1 MPLSASTVPAPLS
14 TRLKME
20 DRKRPAISSTDE
32 IAPPSKRQAVNGG
45 SKSKDDTDAKEETW
59 IEDYQK
65 DAIYRQMLEYKREKN
80 TLEAQ
85 LDEVQKHAIHHD
97 DHIRI
102 IDNWWLQLLQ
112 EIELLVEGT
121 IPFQEKSNGQPFPT
135 HTDFKDIEEFE
146 SHLSD
151 KTSSIKKMVEVILSR
166 LNGARGQVAP
176 DITNLEKQISG
187 LLAQQKE
194 FLVKLDRLTTDK
206 DSLSEQLNT
215 ATLRYMKAERR
226 LDRAKSA
233 QVQKL
238 EQQALNHVTARP
250 PMGVDQENGMAVDE
264 NSTNNEALQLALRE
278 ANAVAERQKQQLESA
293 LAQNKT
299 LQEELT
305 AVQVR
310 LTNLTDEDYSRTEVF
325 KMFKSQMEELV
336 RKINSLEA
344 DNKNLRASA
353 EKLEAER
360 ESSRRKVESEA
371 QALIAELEDQLQQA
385 DTTLAR
391 VRSTR
396 DELHADVT
404 MLRASKEQ
412 ERTAIEHM
420 KELVSAKDD
429 RITAL
434 ESEVQRLQ
442 PNEDVD
448 MTEQPDVDALSL
460 DEIREKYKKL
470 KKDYN
475 SIESELPGM
484 TNAVKRFQALAHKKV
499 MDHAAMEERV
509 ALTIAE
515 KSKADQ
521 KYFTARKDGD
531 LKAETIQRLRT
542 QNNKSSEIISQL
554 KEVEAHNR
562 TLVTNLDKQLADL
575 KQTNASVT
583 TENRKLEASNNDLS
597 RRFDALKQQVAELSN
612 LAKSKDSTTAAAKE
626 RAATLEAEVDKLKAR
641 LESVSKDRD
650 KWRAKSLSNS
660 SEEEEMLRT
669 MATCSICKK
678 DFKNTIIRTCGHI
691 FCRGCVDDRIA
702 NRMRKCPTC
711 GRAFDKSDTM
721 AIHL

>member
-1 MPLSASTVPAPLS
+1 MPLSTSSTTAPLS
-14 TRLKME
+14 TRFKME
-20 DRKRPAISSTDE
+20 DRKRPAISSTDD

-45 SKSKDDTDAKEETW
+45 SKSKDDADVKEETW

-85 LDEVQKHAIHHD
+85 LDEVQKKSIHHD

-112 EIELLVEGT
+112 EVELLVEGT
-121 IPFQEKSNGQPFPT
+121 IPFQGSDGQPFPT
-135 HTDFKDIEEFE
+135 HTSFKDLEEFE
-146 SHLSD
+146 SHLSE
-151 KTSSIKKMVEVILSR
+151 KASSIKKMVEAILNR
-166 LNGARGQVAP
+166 LSGARSQVVP
-176 DITNLEKQISG
+176 DISNLEQQISA

-194 FLVKLDRLTTDK
+194 FLVKLDRLATDK

-238 EQQALNHVTARP
+238 EQQALNHVATRP
-250 PMGVDQENGMAVDE
+250 TMGVDQENGMAIDE
-264 NSTNNEALQLALRE
+264 NNTNNEALQLALRE
-278 ANAVAERQKQQLESA
+278 ANAVAEKQKQQLESA
-293 LAQNKT
+293 LAQNRT

-305 AVQVR
+305 AVQTR

-325 KMFKSQMEELV
+325 KMFKSQMEDLV

-344 DNKNLRASA
+344 DNKSLRASA

-371 QALIAELEDQLQQA
+371 QTLIAELEDQLQQA

-391 VRSTR
+391 VRSAR

-412 ERTAIEHM
+412 DRTALEHM
-420 KELVSAKDD
+420 KELVSAEED

-434 ESEVQRLQ
+434 ESEVRRLQ
-442 PNEDVD
+442 PSEDVD
-448 MTEQPDVDALSL
+448 MTERPDIDALSHE
-460 DEIREKYKKL
+460 EIREKYKKL
-470 KKDYN
+470 MKDYN

-484 TNAVKRFQALAHKKV
+484 TNAVKKYQVLAHKKV
-499 MDHAAMEERV
+499 MDHVAMEERV

-531 LKAETIQRLRT
+531 LKAEVIQKLRT
-542 QNNKSSEIISQL
+542 QNSKSSEIISQL

-562 TLVTNLDKQLADL
+562 TLVTNLDKQLSDL

-583 TENRKLEASNNDLS
+583 AENKKLEASSNEML

-626 RAATLEAEVDKLKAR
+626 RAATLEADVEKLKVR

-650 KWRAKSLSNS
+650 KWRAKCLSNS

-669 MATCSICKK
+669 MATCSVCKK

>member
-1 MPLSASTVPAPLS
+1 
-14 TRLKME
+14 
-20 DRKRPAISSTDE
+20 
-32 IAPPSKRQAVNGG
+32 
-45 SKSKDDTDAKEETW
+45 
-59 IEDYQK
+59 
-65 DAIYRQMLEYKREKN
+65 MLEYKREKN

-85 LDEVQKHAIHHD
+85 LDEVQKKSIHHD

-112 EIELLVEGT
+112 EVELLVEGT
-121 IPFQEKSNGQPFPT
+121 IPFQGSDGQPFPT
-135 HTDFKDIEEFE
+135 HTSFKDLEEFE
-146 SHLSD
+146 SHLSE
-151 KTSSIKKMVEVILSR
+151 KASSIKKMVEAILNR
-166 LNGARGQVAP
+166 LSGARSQVVP
-176 DITNLEKQISG
+176 DISNLEQQISA

-194 FLVKLDRLTTDK
+194 FLVKLDRLATDK

-238 EQQALNHVTARP
+238 EQQALNHVATRP
-250 PMGVDQENGMAVDE
+250 TMGVDQENGMAIDE
-264 NSTNNEALQLALRE
+264 NNTNNEALQLALRE
-278 ANAVAERQKQQLESA
+278 ANAVAEKQKQQLESA
-293 LAQNKT
+293 LAQNRT

-305 AVQVR
+305 AVQTR

-325 KMFKSQMEELV
+325 KMFKSQMEDLV

-344 DNKNLRASA
+344 DNKSLRASA

-371 QALIAELEDQLQQA
+371 QTLIAELEDQLQQA

-391 VRSTR
+391 VRSAR

-412 ERTAIEHM
+412 DRTALEHM
-420 KELVSAKDD
+420 KELVSAEED

-434 ESEVQRLQ
+434 ESEVRRLQ
-442 PNEDVD
+442 PSEDVD
-448 MTEQPDVDALSL
+448 MTERPDIDALSHE
-460 DEIREKYKKL
+460 EIREKYKKL
-470 KKDYN
+470 MKDYN

-484 TNAVKRFQALAHKKV
+484 TNAVKKYQVLAHKKV
-499 MDHAAMEERV
+499 MDHVAMEERV

-531 LKAETIQRLRT
+531 LKAEVIQKLRT
-542 QNNKSSEIISQL
+542 QNSKSSEIISQL

-562 TLVTNLDKQLADL
+562 TLVTNLDKQLSDL

-583 TENRKLEASNNDLS
+583 AENKKLEASSNEML

-626 RAATLEAEVDKLKAR
+626 RAATLEADVEKLKVR

-650 KWRAKSLSNS
+650 KWRAKCLSNS

-669 MATCSICKK
+669 MATCSVCKK

>member
-1 MPLSASTVPAPLS
+1 
-14 TRLKME
+14 
-20 DRKRPAISSTDE
+20 
-32 IAPPSKRQAVNGG
+32 
-45 SKSKDDTDAKEETW
+45 
-59 IEDYQK
+59 
-65 DAIYRQMLEYKREKN
+65 MLEYKREKN

-85 LDEVQKHAIHHD
+85 LDEAQKKSIHHD

-112 EIELLVEGT
+112 EVELLVEGT
-121 IPFQEKSNGQPFPT
+121 IPFQGSDGQPFPT
-135 HTDFKDIEEFE
+135 HTSFKDLEEFE
-146 SHLSD
+146 SHLSE
-151 KTSSIKKMVEVILSR
+151 KASSIKKMVEAILGR
-166 LNGARGQVAP
+166 LSGGRSQVAP
-176 DITNLEKQISG
+176 DISHLEQQISA

-194 FLVKLDRLTTDK
+194 FLVKLDRLATDK

-238 EQQALNHVTARP
+238 EQQALNHVAARP
-250 PMGVDQENGMAVDE
+250 TMGVDQENGMAVDE
-264 NSTNNEALQLALRE
+264 NNTNNEALQLALRE
-278 ANAVAERQKQQLESA
+278 ANAVAEKQKQQLESA

-305 AVQVR
+305 AVQTR

-325 KMFKSQMEELV
+325 KMFKSQMEDLV

-344 DNKNLRASA
+344 DNKSLRASA

-391 VRSTR
+391 VRSAR

-412 ERTAIEHM
+412 DRTALEHM
-420 KELVSAKDD
+420 KEFVSAEED

-434 ESEVQRLQ
+434 ESEVRRLQ
-442 PNEDVD
+442 PSEDVD
-448 MTEQPDVDALSL
+448 MTERPDIDALSL
-460 DEIREKYKKL
+460 EEIREKYKKL
-470 KKDYN
+470 MKDYN

-484 TNAVKRFQALAHKKV
+484 TNAVKKYQALAHKKV
-499 MDHAAMEERV
+499 MDHVAMEERV

-531 LKAETIQRLRT
+531 LKAEVIQKLRT
-542 QNNKSSEIISQL
+542 QNSKSSEIISQL

-562 TLVTNLDKQLADL
+562 TLVTNLDKQLSDL

-583 TENRKLEASNNDLS
+583 AENKKLEASSNEML

-626 RAATLEAEVDKLKAR
+626 RAATLEADVEKLKVR

-650 KWRAKSLSNS
+650 KWRAKCLSNS

-669 MATCSICKK
+669 MATCSVCKK

>member
-1 MPLSASTVPAPLS
+1 
-14 TRLKME
+14 
-20 DRKRPAISSTDE
+20 
-32 IAPPSKRQAVNGG
+32 
-45 SKSKDDTDAKEETW
+45 
-59 IEDYQK
+59 
-65 DAIYRQMLEYKREKN
+65 MLEYKREKN

-85 LDEVQKHAIHHD
+85 LDEAQKKSIHHD

-112 EIELLVEGT
+112 EVELLVEGT
-121 IPFQEKSNGQPFPT
+121 IPFQGSDGQPFPT
-135 HTDFKDIEEFE
+135 HTSFKDLEEFE
-146 SHLSD
+146 SHLSE
-151 KTSSIKKMVEVILSR
+151 KASSIKKMVEAILSR
-166 LNGARGQVAP
+166 LSGGRSQVAP
-176 DITNLEKQISG
+176 DISHLEQQIG
-187 LLAQQKE
+187 ALLAQQKE
-194 FLVKLDRLTTDK
+194 FLVKLDRLATDK

-238 EQQALNHVTARP
+238 EQQALNHVAARP
-250 PMGVDQENGMAVDE
+250 TMGVDQENGMAAEE
-264 NSTNNEALQLALRE
+264 NNTNNEALQLALRE
-278 ANAVAERQKQQLESA
+278 ANAVAEKQKQQLESA
-293 LAQNKT
+293 LTQNKT

-305 AVQVR
+305 AVQTR

-325 KMFKSQMEELV
+325 KMFKSQMEDLV

-344 DNKNLRASA
+344 DNKSLRASA

-391 VRSTR
+391 VRSAR

-412 ERTAIEHM
+412 DRTALEHM
-420 KELVSAKDD
+420 KEFVSAEED

-434 ESEVQRLQ
+434 ESEVRRLQ
-442 PNEDVD
+442 PSEDVD
-448 MTEQPDVDALSL
+448 MTERPDIDALSL
-460 DEIREKYKKL
+460 EEIREKYKKL
-470 KKDYN
+470 MKDYN

-484 TNAVKRFQALAHKKV
+484 TNAVKKYQALAHKKV
-499 MDHAAMEERV
+499 MDHVAMEERV

-531 LKAETIQRLRT
+531 LKAEVIQKLRT
-542 QNNKSSEIISQL
+542 QNSKSSEIISQL

-562 TLVTNLDKQLADL
+562 TLVTNLDKQLSDL

-583 TENRKLEASNNDLS
+583 AENKKLEASSNEML

-626 RAATLEAEVDKLKAR
+626 RAATLESDVEKLKVR

-650 KWRAKSLSNS
+650 KWRAKCLSNS

-669 MATCSICKK
+669 MATCSVCKK

-691 FCRGCVDDRIA
+691 FCRGCIDDRIA